1 MWWVGERL
9 LTGSVQGAA
18 VVALVWLVC
27 RNIGA
32 IPASARACLW
42 WLASLKLAL
51 ALVPLP
57 SLEVPLLPSY
67 GPAEAGHYV
76 LGPAKAGRDVETTIA
91 SHPVDA
97 SRFSRLSGALLP
109 DPAALS
115 PASADEG
122 VRSTEPARTS
132 RVWLAVAI
140 GLWLAGVA
148 VLTLHLLRVYTRLRS
163 VVRRSTPIGAEA
175 AEIVDRLAR
184 LLALKKTP
192 DVRVSD
198 HVTTPLVAGLLRP
211 TVLIPAR
218 ALDTLSPGERAMAI
232 CHEFAHVRRHDL
244 LLGWVPALA
253 ERLFFFHPLARLAAH
268 EYVVAREAACDA
280 LVLRA
285 MDVAPQAYGRMLV
298 RLGVGGLD
306 PAFMAAGSSPSL
318 WSLRRRLDMLHHLT
332 FTGSRRRVI
341 WLFVAVSAL
350 TFLPLRLV
358 ARAPLQ
364 PQAPAAATS
373 VPVSVVAEQA
383 AAAAPARERTHTTP
397 AAPSVPTEAF
407 LTQATEDALRQAE
420 AEYRKAVEVESGT
433 TAEQERTID
442 FLKKEY
448 EAKVREYE
456 AALINFTGNQQ
467 PTEAEQIDQ
476 KARARAQQEF
486 DIERLRRMLEQ
497 AQQAIQAEVQAR
509 EVQQAGQSQENAQA
523 LEKLRRELVEGL
535 TQQAELDS
543 SQARVQLET
552 LARAQQTLVEQ
563 LKNLVAQQERLSMM
577 QRQLSDQVEAI
588 RRELERA
595 SRAIARPP
603 AAAPPGSAPVTVTPV
618 SPAK

>member
-1 MWWVGERL
+1 
-9 LTGSVQGAA
+9 
-18 VVALVWLVC
+18 
-27 RNIGA
+27 
-32 IPASARACLW
+32 
-42 WLASLKLAL
+42 
-51 ALVPLP
+51 
-57 SLEVPLLPSY
+57 
-67 GPAEAGHYV
+67 
-76 LGPAKAGRDVETTIA
+76 
-91 SHPVDA
+91 
-97 SRFSRLSGALLP
+97 
-109 DPAALS
+109 
-115 PASADEG
+115 
-122 VRSTEPARTS
+122 
-132 RVWLAVAI
+132 
-140 GLWLAGVA
+140 
-148 VLTLHLLRVYTRLRS
+148 
-163 VVRRSTPIGAEA
+163 
-175 AEIVDRLAR
+175 
-184 LLALKKTP
+184 
-192 DVRVSD
+192 
-198 HVTTPLVAGLLRP
+198 
-211 TVLIPAR
+211 
-218 ALDTLSPGERAMAI
+218 
-232 CHEFAHVRRHDL
+232 
-244 LLGWVPALA
+244 
-253 ERLFFFHPLARLAAH
+253 
-268 EYVVAREAACDA
+268 
-280 LVLRA
+280 
-285 MDVAPQAYGRMLV
+285 
-298 RLGVGGLD
+298 
-306 PAFMAAGSSPSL
+306 
-318 WSLRRRLDMLHHLT
+318 
-332 FTGSRRRVI
+332 VI

-373 VPVSVVAEQA
+373 VSVVAEQA